1 MNFTKTTYG
10 FSNFQAPPHEEIPF
24 VTLKAKILVNA
35 LSFQVSGLANVK
47 WFITDR

>member
-35 LSFQVSGLANVK
+35 LSFQVTV
-47 WFITDR
+47 R